1 MLSQNIMIVYV
12 VLNIEYKTIQYNL
25 FATGKIIYNLTID
38 IYLYMWR
45 GDLMKTQ
52 GLSSEVTSFTR
63 YKVGM
68 PV

>member
-1 MLSQNIMIVYV
+1 MIVYV
-12 VLNIEYKTIQYNL
+12 VSNIEYKTIQYNL
-25 FATGKIIYNLTID
+25 FATGKIIYKDYITID

-45 GDLMKTQ
+45 GDLMKPQ
-52 GLSSEVTSFTR
+52 GLSSEVTSSTR